1 VKQWLYCLLV
11 VCVTLPLGAT
21 EMPLNMTQGVT
32 DISGKVYDLHMTI
45 LYICCAIG
53 LVVFGVMIYSMIYH
67 RKSKGAVAAN
77 FHEST
82 KVEIAWTV
90 IPFIILIAMAIPA
103 TKTLIAMEDPSDAD
117 LTIKVTGSQWK
128 WHYSYFDKDIEFY
141 STLST
146 PRAQIDGS
154 EAKGKHYLLEVDKPL
169 VLPINQKVRFLMT
182 SDDVIHSWWVPAFAV
197 KKDAN
202 PGFIN
207 EAWTR
212 IDKPG
217 IYRGQ
222 CAELCGKDHGFM
234 PIVVQA
240 LSETDFDNWLVEQK
254 QLASNAAATA
264 AASLSQTLSLEE
276 LTTQGEQVY
285 IASCAA
291 CHQPNGAGLPGV
303 FPSLIGSPIIKG
315 PVDGHLN
322 IVLHGKPGTAMQAFA
337 KQLTAKEIAAVIT
350 FERNAWG
357 NNSGDAVQAADVSNF
372 SGSIKASA
380 EANKAVADATSTI
393 AATTTV
399 ITDAATE
406 KTTQAIE
413 AVAKVVTPEI
423 VAAADLPT
431 LTLEQLI
438 AQGEQVYA
446 TACAVCHQATGAGLP
461 GAFPSLIGSP
471 IIKGPVDGHLNIV
484 LYGKP
489 GTAMQAFATQLTAK
503 EIAAV
508 ITFER
513 NAWGNNSGDAIQAA
527 DVSNF
532 SGSAEASTE
541 ASKALADPKGIMA
554 ATATKV
560 NDTVT
565 ENATQTAEAVAKVV
579 TTQAVAVEDLPTL
592 TLEQLIAEGEQV
604 YATTCA
610 ACHQATGAGLPGAF
624 PSLIGSPIVSGPVS
638 GHIDIVM
645 HGKPGSAMQAFS
657 RQLSPQKMAAVITY
671 ERNAWGNNSGEAVQ
685 PADVASHGQ

>member
-1 VKQWLYCLLV
+1 MKQWLYCLLV
-11 VCVTLPLGAT
+11 VFVALPLGAT

-45 LYICCAIG
+45 LYICCVIG
-53 LVVFGVMIYSMIYH
+53 LVVFGIMIYSMIYH

-90 IPFIILIAMAIPA
+90 IPFIILIGMAIPA

-117 LTIKVTGSQWK
+117 LTIKITGSQWK

-154 EAKGKHYLLEVDKPL
+154 EAKGEHYLLEVDKPL

-207 EAWTR
+207 ESWTR

-240 LSETDFDNWLVEQK
+240 LSEADFNNWLVEQK
-254 QLASNAAATA
+254 QLASNAAAAA
-264 AASLSQTLSLEE
+264 AASMSKTLSLEE
-276 LTTQGEQVY
+276 LTSQGEQIY
-285 IASCAA
+285 IARCAA

-315 PVDGHLN
+315 PVEDHLN
-322 IVLHGKPGTAMQAFA
+322 IVLNGKPGTAMQAFA
-337 KQLTAKEIAAVIT
+337 KQLSAQEIAAVIT

-357 NNSGDAVQAADVSNF
+357 NNSGDVVQAADIGNFLGSNE
-372 SGSIKASA
+372 AST
-380 EANKAVADATSTI
+380 ESSKAVTDAASTI
-393 AATTTV
+393 AATATD
-399 ITDAATE
+399 ITDAVTDKAN
-406 KTTQAIE
+406 QVVE
-413 AVAKVVTPEI
+413 AVAETVVP
-423 VAAADLPT
+423 
-431 LTLEQLI
+431 
-438 AQGEQVYA
+438 
-446 TACAVCHQATGAGLP
+446 
-461 GAFPSLIGSP
+461 
-471 IIKGPVDGHLNIV
+471 
-484 LYGKP
+484 
-489 GTAMQAFATQLTAK
+489 
-503 EIAAV
+503 
-508 ITFER
+508 
-513 NAWGNNSGDAIQAA
+513 
-527 DVSNF
+527 
-532 SGSAEASTE
+532 
-541 ASKALADPKGIMA
+541 
-554 ATATKV
+554 
-560 NDTVT
+560 
-565 ENATQTAEAVAKVV
+565 
-579 TTQAVAVEDLPTL
+579 EDLPTL

-624 PSLIGSPIVSGPVS
+624 PSLIGSPVVTGPVS

-645 HGKPGSAMQAFS
+645 HGKPGTAMQAFS
-657 RQLSPQKMAAVITY
+657 GQLSPRKMAAVITY
-671 ERNAWGNNSGEAVQ
+671 ERNAWGNNSGYAVQ